1 MPKHAS
7 PPSSRSRSANSTAT
21 VEIYSATARALH
33 WLVVVLLLVQIPLGL
48 YMVSYGAATKFA
60 PPTGQMYDSHKLLGL
75 AILAVMAVRLAYRLM
90 HGAPAD
96 EPTIEPWQKVVSHLT
111 HWALYLMLLA
121 IPFGGW
127 LAVSYYGPVQPF
139 GIKLPSL
146 AAENKAM
153 AETMFQLHK
162 LSAFALM
169 GLAGM
174 HIAAALYHHTARGD
188 NVLARMLPGL
198 LRKK

>member
-7 PPSSRSRSANSTAT
+7 PQSPTPRPGKLTAA
-21 VEIYSATARALH
+21 VEIYSAPARALH
-33 WLVVVLLLVQIPLGL
+33 WLVVLLLLVQIPLGL
-48 YMVSYGAATKFA
+48 YMVSFGAATKFA

-75 AILAVMAVRLAYRLM
+75 TILAVMLVRLAYRLV

-96 EPTIEPWQKVVSHLT
+96 EPTIEPWQKVASHLT
-111 HWALYLMLLA
+111 HWLLYLMLLA
-121 IPFGGW
+121 IPIGGW
-127 LAVSYYGPVQPF
+127 LAVSYYGPVQPL
-139 GIKLPSL
+139 GIKIPSL

-153 AETMFQLHK
+153 AETMFKVHK
-162 LSAFALM
+162 LAAFALIAV
-169 GLAGM
+169 AGV
-174 HIAAALYHHTARGD
+174 HIAAALYHYTARGD

>member
-1 MPKHAS
+1 MPKHGSSPQSKSRPATAS
-7 PPSSRSRSANSTAT
+7 PI

-33 WLVVVLLLVQIPLGL
+33 WLVVALLLVQIPLGL

-75 AILAVMAVRLAYRLM
+75 AILSVMLVRLGYRLI

-96 EPTIEPWQKVVSHLT
+96 EPTIEPWQKVVSHIT
-111 HWALYLMLLA
+111 HWALYLLLLA
-121 IPFGGW
+121 IPIGGW

-139 GIKLPSL
+139 GIKIPSL

-153 AETMFQLHK
+153 AETMFKVHK
-162 LSAFALM
+162 FSAFALM